1 MSSRRL
7 TPRGAERRAQLVA
20 YATERY
26 AADGYH
32 PTSVADIVDGLGVG
46 KGVFYWYFASKE
58 ELFVDILRTAQKDLR
73 RSQMHAIADEPDPVR
88 RLEMGIRAGVL
99 WMAKH
104 NQQRKLFEF
113 ARTEPTFAGAVMA
126 GQRVLVADAVDHLRQ
141 AIDGGGIPDRD
152 PETLGWGILGVS
164 NVMTRI
170 YIDERGADPDE
181 VADMV
186 VAFCMEGIGGHR

>member
-7 TPRGAERRAQLVA
+7 TPRGAERRAQLIA
-20 YATERY
+20 YATERFS
-26 AADGYH
+26 ADGYH

-58 ELFVDILRTAQKDLR
+58 ELFVEILRTAQKDLR
-73 RSQMHAIADEPDPVR
+73 RTQMHAITDEPDPVR

-141 AIDGGGIPDRD
+141 AIDGGKAR
-152 PETLGWGILGVS
+152 L
-164 NVMTRI
+164 I
-170 YIDERGADPDE
+170 Y
-181 VADMV
+181 
-186 VAFCMEGIGGHR
+186 

>member
-1 MSSRRL
+1 MPSRRL
-7 TPRGAERRAQLVA
+7 TPRGAERRAQLIA
-20 YATERY
+20 YATERFS
-26 AADGYH
+26 ADGYH

-46 KGVFYWYFASKE
+46 KGVFYWYFSSKE

-73 RSQMHAIADEPDPVR
+73 RSQMRAITDEPDPVR
-88 RLEMGIRAGVL
+88 RLEEGIRAGVL

-141 AIDGGGIPDRD
+141 AIDSGAIPDRD
-152 PETLGWGILGVS
+152 PEALGWGILGVS

-170 YIDERGADPDE
+170 YIDERGTGPDE

-186 VAFCMEGIGGHR
+186 VAFCMEGIRGRP

>member
-7 TPRGAERRAQLVA
+7 TPRGAERRAQLIA
-20 YATERY
+20 YATERF

-32 PTSVADIVDGLGVG
+32 STSVADVVDGLGVG
-46 KGVFYWYFASKE
+46 KGVFYWYFSSKD
-58 ELFVDILRTAQKDLR
+58 ELFVEILRTAQKDLR
-73 RSQMHAIADEPDPVR
+73 RSQMHAITDEPDPVK

-99 WMAKH
+99 WMAEH

-126 GQRVLVADAVDHLRQ
+126 GQRVLVADAVAHLKD
-141 AIDGGGIPDRD
+141 AIAEGEIPDRD
-152 PETLGWGILGVS
+152 PEALGWGILGVS

-170 YIDERGADPDE
+170 FIDERHTDPDE

>member
-7 TPRGAERRAQLVA
+7 TPRGAERRAQLIS
-20 YATERY
+20 YATERF

-46 KGVFYWYFASKE
+46 KGVFYWYFSSKE
-58 ELFVDILRTAQKDLR
+58 ELFVEILRSAQKDLR
-73 RSQMHAIADEPDPVR
+73 RTQLRAIEDEPDPVR
-88 RLEMGIRAGVL
+88 RLELGIRAGVL
-99 WMAKH
+99 WMAAH

-126 GQRVLVADAVDHLRQ
+126 GQRVLVSDAVAHLKD
-141 AIDGGGIPDRD
+141 AIGQGGIPDRD
-152 PETLGWGILGVS
+152 PEALGWGILGVT

-170 YIDERGADPDE
+170 YIDERGADPDD